1 MNPLVSK
8 SLSFAAALVFLTGA
22 ACAQEATDKAAPS
35 GLSIELSAAQPVEN
49 ACLLSFVARNP
60 GETDINRA
68 VYEVVLFNEKHLVH
82 QLTLLDF
89 QDLPAGK
96 TRVRQF
102 QFAGLDCPQI
112 SQVLFNGA
120 STCEGADPAACVN
133 GLTLSAQ
140 TDIKLLD

>member
-8 SLSFAAALVFLTGA
+8 SLSFAAALVVLTGA
-22 ACAQEATDKAAPS
+22 ACAQEATGNAAPP
-35 GLSIELSAAQPVEN
+35 GLSIELSAAQQVEN
-49 ACLLSFVARNP
+49 ACLLSFVAQNP
-60 GETDINRA
+60 SETDITRA
-68 VYEVVLFNEKHLVH
+68 VYEVVLFNEKQLVH

-102 QFAGLDCPQI
+102 QFAGLGCPQI

-120 STCEGADPAACVN
+120 STCEGTDPAACAN
-133 GLTLSAQ
+133 GLTLSTQ
-140 TDIKLLD
+140 TDIKILD